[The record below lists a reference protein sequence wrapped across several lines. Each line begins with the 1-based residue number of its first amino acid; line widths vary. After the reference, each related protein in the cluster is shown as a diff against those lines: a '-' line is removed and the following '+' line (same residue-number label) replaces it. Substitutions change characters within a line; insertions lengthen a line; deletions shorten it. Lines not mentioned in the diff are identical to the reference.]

1 MSDTDSKKIC
11 KSIFKNGKSTTSK
24 DNFTKA
30 WISLINQLEK
40 TNAVTLREPAYCSNR
55 YQASPA
61 TPVFNNKS
69 VERKR

>member
-1 MSDTDSKKIC
+1 MSNTDSKKNC
-11 KSIFKNGKSTTSK
+11 KNIFKNGESTTSK

-30 WISLINQLEK
+30 WIHLINQLEK
-40 TNAVTLREPAYCSNR
+40 TNAVTLREPAYCNNG

-69 VERKR
+69 VE

>member
-1 MSDTDSKKIC
+1 MSNTDSKKFC
-11 KSIFKNGKSTTSK
+11 KSIFKNGESTTSK

-40 TNAVTLREPAYCSNR
+40 SNR

-61 TPVFNNKS
+61 IPMFNNKS
-69 VERKR
+69 VEEKR